1 MTVQQ
6 TSTAESLLEIYA
18 PIFAFISALE
28 AKNDYGDPEDLAR
41 QTAKLLENIRE
52 RCQDLN
58 KNKDWVADAQY
69 AVVAFVDESIHR
81 SKWHGQAAW
90 IRRPLVAMLNLEG
103 VPGVTFFEKLESWRR
118 ARQRSHEIN
127 ELLEVYYVC
136 LQLGFQGQFHQQQ
149 DRLARIKHE
158 LMTDLTEGGTS
169 PDALSPHAYRL
180 PEDEVP
186 PTRDTFPWTW
196 FLSIVAGALLLL
208 FLILK
213 LLSVGEI
220 NGLVEELKR

>member
-1 MTVQQ
+1 MTVPH
-6 TSTAESLLEIYA
+6 TSTVESLLEIYA

-52 RCQDLN
+52 RCQDMN

-81 SKWHGQAAW
+81 SQWHGQAAW

-103 VPGVTFFEKLESWRR
+103 VPGVTFFEKLKGWKQ
-118 ARQRSHEIN
+118 ARQRSPEVN

-136 LQLGFQGQFHQQQ
+136 LQLGFQGQFHL
-149 DRLARIKHE
+149 DVDSLNRHKRDL
-158 LMTDLTEGGTS
+158 LSVLTEGGTS
-169 PDALSPHAYRL
+169 SDALSSHAYRR

-213 LLSVGEI
+213 LLSVSEI